1 LSKQILPQGHLPT
14 INHVD
19 YAVIEP
25 ELLQHESGNKVSELW
40 YCIGLYSQRKI
51 SVEENVEIF

>member
-1 LSKQILPQGHLPT
+1 
-14 INHVD
+14 VD

-25 ELLQHESGNKVSELW
+25 ELLQRESGNKVSELW
-40 YCIGLYSQRKI
+40 YCIGMYSQRKI